1 MAGFSLIASVRPTT
15 GTTTSSTGQADT
27 SGTSSPRHSSSRR
40 QPSLEPL
47 HFDAASSDNSARL
60 ARDHASP
67 VAPSSPSGWLSNRRI
82 GHFFAALAATAGF
95 NSNASQLAAKDASRK
110 RQDVTASNESLAS
123 FRADV
128 DPLRSP
134 TAMATEFG
142 SVTPYSLPDRDGA
155 SPSKLRPAGEPLISA
170 SLFLGAT
177 RAPVGL
183 AVRPQGILLA
193 SIFSNPQHRM
203 LASRAVAPQ
212 QPPPMSPLST
222 AQSIQLGSP
231 HGSLGHLAPMGGR
244 ARHASD
250 NLDAPFLVSAHSV
263 RHAPLK
269 GSSETLGRSSVYS
282 SCNSVRTPL
291 QGGSSHA
298 VSTIGTSDPRLYE
311 SACSFTTPTPS
322 LALLRSVSDDHIV
335 SDDWAAKTADLI
347 RTLDDLVHEIRG
359 TLTDMHAALD
369 DEVADQLH
377 FGERLL
383 VFRTNLHSL
392 LEWEVDS
399 TETAVAYLSRRT
411 QGLSASLASS
421 QATSTSM
428 SRDGSLAAGAMQ
440 DRSVAGL
447 GRVTDMGPFHPAPAL
462 VALTGLP

>member
-1 MAGFSLIASVRPTT
+1 MAGFSLIASIRPTA
-15 GTTTSSTGQADT
+15 GSATTSTRQADT
-27 SGTSSPRHSSSRR
+27 SGSSSPHHSSSRR
-40 QPSLEPL
+40 RPSLEPL
-47 HFDAASSDNSARL
+47 HFNAASSDSSARTV
-60 ARDHASP
+60 RDRTSP
-67 VAPSSPSGWLSNRRI
+67 VATSSPSSWLSDRRI
-82 GHFFAALAATAGF
+82 GHLFAALAATAGF
-95 NSNASQLAAKDASRK
+95 DSTASQLAAKDASRES
-110 RQDVTASNESLAS
+110 RDVAASNESLAS
-123 FRADV
+123 IRADV

-134 TAMATEFG
+134 TAMATDFG
-142 SVTPYSLPDRDGA
+142 VVTPYSLPDRDGV
-155 SPSKLRPAGEPLISA
+155 SPSKLRPGGESLISA

-177 RAPVGL
+177 RAPMGL

-193 SIFSNPQHRM
+193 SVFSNPQHRM
-203 LASRAVAPQ
+203 LASRAVAPP
-212 QPPPMSPLST
+212 QPLPMSPLST
-222 AQSIQLGSP
+222 AQSIRIGSP
-231 HGSLGHLAPMGGR
+231 HGSLGHLVPVGDR
-244 ARHASD
+244 ARRASD
-250 NLDAPFLVSAHSV
+250 NLDAPFLASAHSV

-291 QGGSSHA
+291 RGGSSHTA
-298 VSTIGTSDPRLYE
+298 STVGTSDPRLYE

-322 LALLRSVSDDHIV
+322 LACLGSVSDDHIV

-411 QGLSASLASS
+411 QGLSASLSS

-428 SRDGSLAAGAMQ
+428 SRDGSLAASAVQ